1 VRNDTGRRVPARTD
15 SPAGGDTSGVLLTG
29 LAMGLIIVAIGLA
42 LVDRWAPGVFIT
54 NERVEVI
61 IVGMLLGGVA
71 AFLRHHRHRVARGRR
86 EHR

>member
-1 VRNDTGRRVPARTD
+1 VRKDTGPRVAARTG

-61 IVGMLLGGVA
+61 IVGMLAGGVA
-71 AFLRHHRHRVARGRR
+71 AFLRHHHRRVAHTRH